1 MIDRGIVPYQFA
13 KFIIAFVLVYSK
25 DSETLGLA
33 CIFPLWRVAKEN
45 VCLWFYLTTHLAVS
59 PAQQQLFQGQKNHA
73 RISKVGFQSRYLLLC
88 YILASGSAI
97 FYLSRNWLLKYVFFH
112 MQSPQSRH
120 ISQSNAQVLIS
131 YAWDHVV
138 GLNVA
143 HSATHLAPL

>member
-1 MIDRGIVPYQFA
+1 
-13 KFIIAFVLVYSK
+13 
-25 DSETLGLA
+25 
-33 CIFPLWRVAKEN
+33 
-45 VCLWFYLTTHLAVS
+45 
-59 PAQQQLFQGQKNHA
+59 
-73 RISKVGFQSRYLLLC
+73 
-88 YILASGSAI
+88 
-97 FYLSRNWLLKYVFFH
+97 